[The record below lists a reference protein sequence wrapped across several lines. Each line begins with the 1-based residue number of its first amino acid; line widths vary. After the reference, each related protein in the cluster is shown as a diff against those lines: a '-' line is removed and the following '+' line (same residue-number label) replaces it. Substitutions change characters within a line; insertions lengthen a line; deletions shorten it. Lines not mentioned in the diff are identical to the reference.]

1 MGIFISKHIGVAV
14 EELAK
19 AISQLP
25 PEEQRQRVENLLKS
39 LNSINLANGLEEK
52 LTLFPKFGDKPT
64 CKQCGHPLPY
74 TRSRGNKRQFCSDKC
89 RVAHHA
95 AAAKS

>member
-1 MGIFISKHIGVAV
+1 MGIFTSKHIGVAV

-25 PEEQRQRVENLLKS
+25 LEEQRQRVESLIKS
-39 LNSINLANGLEEK
+39 LNTMNLANGLDER
-52 LTLFPKFGDKPT
+52 LTLFPKFEKEK
-64 CKQCGHPLPY
+64 CKQCGNPLPFS
-74 TRSRGNKRQFCSDKC
+74 RSRGNKRVFCSDKC